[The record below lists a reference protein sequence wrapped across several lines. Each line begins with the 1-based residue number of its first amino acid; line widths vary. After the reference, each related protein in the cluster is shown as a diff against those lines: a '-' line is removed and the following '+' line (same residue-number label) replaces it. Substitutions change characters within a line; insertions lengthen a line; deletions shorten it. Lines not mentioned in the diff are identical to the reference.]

1 MGADDNIFR
10 QLEALAG
17 GRGAPPSGKPV
28 LAAVLVVAGLFF
40 LNSSFYTVEPEEVGV
55 ILRFGEYD
63 RVTEPGLRLKL
74 PVPFESVTKVPIQ
87 RQLKEEFG
95 FRTREAGV
103 RTSYEDGDF
112 LGESLMLTGDLNVA
126 VVQWIAQYRVRDP
139 YKFLFKVRGVRATFR
154 DLNEAVMRQVVGDRT
169 VNEVLTVGRQA
180 ISTEVKESL
189 QAFCDQY
196 DTGIKVEQIVLQD
209 VNPPDPV
216 KPSFNEVNQAQQ
228 ERERLINEA
237 ETAFN
242 QIIPR
247 ARGEALQALEEAR
260 GYATDRTN
268 RAEGDALAFTALY
281 EAYRRA
287 PEVTRER
294 IYLETMAAVFPKV
307 TDKIIVD
314 GRIKGVLPMLNL
326 ERGAGK

>member
-1 MGADDNIFR
+1 MAVNENLFR

-17 GRGAPPSGKPV
+17 GRGGPPSGKPIF
-28 LAAVLVVAGLFF
+28 AAVLVVIVLVI
-40 LNSSFYTVEPEEVGV
+40 LNSTFYTVEPEEVGV
-55 ILRFGEYD
+55 ILRFGKYE
-63 RVTEPGLRLKL
+63 RVTDPGLRLKL
-74 PVPFESVTKVPIQ
+74 PTPIETVTKVPIQ

-95 FRTREAGV
+95 FRTRDAGV
-103 RTSYEDGDF
+103 RTKYEDGDF

-169 VNEVLTVGRQA
+169 VNEVLTIGRQA
-180 ISTEVKESL
+180 ISAEVKEKL
-189 QAFCDQY
+189 QALCDQY

-209 VNPPDPV
+209 VNPPDAV

-228 ERERLINEA
+228 QRERLINEA

-242 QIIPR
+242 QVIPR
-247 ARGEALQALEEAR
+247 ARGEALQVLEEAR
-260 GYATDRTN
+260 GYATDRIN
-268 RAEGDALAFTALY
+268 RAEGDALAFKAVY

-287 PEVTRER
+287 PEVTRQR
-294 IYLETMAAVFPKV
+294 IYLETMAEVFPRV
-307 TDKIIVD
+307 ADKIIVD
-314 GRIKGVLPMLNL
+314 ANIKGILPMLSL
-326 ERGAGK
+326 EKGGAR

>member
-1 MGADDNIFR
+1 MAAEENLFK

-17 GRGAPPSGKPV
+17 GRGAPPSGKPIF
-28 LAAVLVVAGLFF
+28 AAVVVVLLLLVI
-40 LNSSFYTVEPEEVGV
+40 NSSFYTVEPEEVGV
-55 ILRFGEYD
+55 ILRFGEYE
-63 RVTEPGLRLKL
+63 RVTDPGLRLKL
-74 PVPFESVTKVPIQ
+74 PSPFESVTKVPIQ

-112 LGESLMLTGDLNVA
+112 RGESLMLTGDLNVA

-154 DLNEAVMRQVVGDRT
+154 DLNEAVMRQVVGDRS
-169 VNEVLTVGRQA
+169 VNEVLTIGRQA
-180 ISTEVKESL
+180 ISTEVKEKL
-189 QAFCDQY
+189 QALCDQY

-242 QIIPR
+242 QVIPR

-268 RAEGDALAFTALY
+268 RAEGDARAFTALY

-287 PEVTRER
+287 PEVTRQR
-294 IYLETMAAVFPKV
+294 IYLETMAEVFPKV

-314 GRIKGVLPMLNL
+314 GRIKGILPMLNL
-326 ERGAGK
+326 DRGVRK

>member
-1 MGADDNIFR
+1 MATEDNIFQ

-17 GRGAPPSGKPV
+17 GRGAPPSGKPIF
-28 LAAVLVVAGLFF
+28 AAVLVVVALVM
-40 LNSSFYTVEPEEVGV
+40 LNSTFYTVEPEEVGV
-55 ILRFGEYD
+55 ILRFGQYE

-74 PVPFESVTKVPIQ
+74 PNPIETVTKVPIQ

-95 FRTREAGV
+95 FRTRQAGV

-112 LGESLMLTGDLNVA
+112 RGESLMLTGDLNVA

-169 VNEVLTVGRQA
+169 VNEVLTVGRQS
-180 ISTEVKESL
+180 ISADVKEKL
-189 QAFCDQY
+189 QVLCDQY

-242 QIIPR
+242 QVIPR
-247 ARGEALQALEEAR
+247 ARGEAQQVLEEAR
-260 GYATDRTN
+260 GYATDRIN
-268 RAEGDALAFTALY
+268 RAEGDALAFTALH

-287 PEVTRER
+287 PEVTRQR
-294 IYLETMAAVFPKV
+294 IYLETMAEVFPKV
-307 TDKIIVD
+307 REKIIVD
-314 GRIKGVLPMLNL
+314 GRIKGILPMLNL
-326 ERGAGK
+326 DQGGK

>member
-1 MGADDNIFR
+1 MATEDNIFQ

-17 GRGAPPSGKPV
+17 GRGAPPSGKPIF
-28 LAAVLVVAGLFF
+28 AAVLVVVALVM
-40 LNSSFYTVEPEEVGV
+40 LNSTFYTVEPEEVGV
-55 ILRFGEYD
+55 ILRFGQYE

-74 PVPFESVTKVPIQ
+74 PNPIETVTKVPIQ

-95 FRTREAGV
+95 FRTRQAGV

-112 LGESLMLTGDLNVA
+112 RGESLMLTGDLNVA

-169 VNEVLTVGRQA
+169 VNEVLTVGRQS
-180 ISTEVKESL
+180 ISADVKEKL
-189 QAFCDQY
+189 QVLCDQY

-216 KPSFNEVNQAQQ
+216 KPSFNEVNQARQ

-242 QIIPR
+242 QVIPR
-247 ARGEALQALEEAR
+247 ARGEAQQVLEEAR
-260 GYATDRTN
+260 GYATDRIN
-268 RAEGDALAFTALY
+268 RAEGDALAFTALH

-287 PEVTRER
+287 PEVTRQR
-294 IYLETMAAVFPKV
+294 IYLETMAEVFPKV
-307 TDKIIVD
+307 REKIIVD
-314 GRIKGVLPMLNL
+314 GRIKGILPMLNL
-326 ERGAGK
+326 DQGGK